1 MNGIIDMMF
10 KMTMSK
16 LRALSTLC
24 ANFSEVFLASLVIP
38 VLIDG
43 IDLSKLPVILFGV
56 AGTLLSG
63 LFSLFFAEKGKL

>member
-1 MNGIIDMMF
+1 MKPVF
-10 KMTMSK
+10 TRSK

-38 VLIDG
+38 IFIGGVDI
-43 IDLSKLPVILFGV
+43 SKLPVLLFGV

-63 LFSLFFAEKGKL
+63 LFSLFFTEKGKL